1 MLGLDH
7 HAVKANSFNLN
18 NSLCVELIDVFS
30 QGFANRAEFCRIHYR
45 GNHPGEED
53 MWCWVVV
60 MGFDASNGITS

>member
-53 MWCWVVV
+53 M
-60 MGFDASNGITS
+60 